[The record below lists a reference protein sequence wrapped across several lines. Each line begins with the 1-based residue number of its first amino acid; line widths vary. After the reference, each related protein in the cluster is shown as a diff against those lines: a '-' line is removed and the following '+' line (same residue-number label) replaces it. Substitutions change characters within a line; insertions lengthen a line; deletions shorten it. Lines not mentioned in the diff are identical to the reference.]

1 MKACGEE
8 MRKMQS
14 KNRNKIRQSL
24 GSRGMDVLI
33 FVIITLLTAICAY
46 PMLYVVMASF
56 SDPILLMNNR
66 QPIFWPLGY
75 SLGGYEIVLRNPTIW
90 LGYRNTL
97 VYVIGGT
104 GINMLLTIM
113 GAYALS
119 RSDFAGKKLI
129 SFFIVFTMYFNG
141 GLIPNYLLMK
151 RLALLNTMWVLLI
164 PGAIGTWNMLILRT
178 AFKGVPAS
186 LEEAAIIDGAN
197 DFTVIVRVLL
207 PVSKASIAV
216 ITLFYA
222 VGHWNAWFNAMVYLP
237 RARELYP
244 LQLFLREI
252 LISSAT
258 IEEATELD
266 FSAELVKYCTII
278 VSTLPILCLYPFLQK
293 YFVKGIMIGSI
304 KG

>member
-1 MKACGEE
+1 MRACGKGVQR
-8 MRKMQS
+8 MQRK
-14 KNRNKIRQSL
+14 NKIRQSL
-24 GSRGMDVLI
+24 GSQAMDAVILI
-33 FVIITLLTAICAY
+33 IVTLLTIICAY
-46 PMLYVVMASF
+46 PMIYVLMASF
-56 SDPILLMNNR
+56 SDPIRLMNNR
-66 QPIFWPLGY
+66 QPIFWPLGW
-75 SLGGYEIVLRNPTIW
+75 SLGGYEIVIRNPTIW

-97 VYVIGGT
+97 VYVVGGT
-104 GINMLLTIM
+104 ALNMFMTIL

-119 RSDFAGKKLI
+119 RPNFAGKKFFSI
-129 SFFIVFTMYFNG
+129 FIVFTMYFNG

-151 RLALLNTMWVLLI
+151 NLHMLNTMWALII

-197 DFTVIVRVLL
+197 DFVVILRVLL
-207 PVSKASIAV
+207 PVSMASIAV

-237 RARELYP
+237 RARQLYP

-252 LISSAT
+252 LIAST
-258 IEEATELD
+258 TVEESTELD

-278 VSTLPILCLYPFLQK
+278 VSTIPILCLYPFLQK